1 VKVLIKFIGFLIK
14 SYIFLRYLFRLGYIF
29 IETRGIHYILVP
41 IFPPITICNAPKKK
55 KKKSDEEED
64 KSGMDDVFGK
74 LDEL

>member
-1 VKVLIKFIGFLIK
+1 MKRRPHPPPLSSVHNLLCTPRI
-14 SYIFLRYLFRLGYIF
+14 RRLSKLS
-29 IETRGIHYILVP
+29 ELDDPENT
-41 IFPPITICNAPKKK
+41 PKKK